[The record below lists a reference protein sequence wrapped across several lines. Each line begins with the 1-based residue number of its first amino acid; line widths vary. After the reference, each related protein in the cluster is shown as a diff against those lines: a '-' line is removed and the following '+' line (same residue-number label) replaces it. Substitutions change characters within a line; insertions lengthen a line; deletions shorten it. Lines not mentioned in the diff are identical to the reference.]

1 VLARVIFTN
10 HPAFL
15 LSFLIDIELE
25 IQYELICILYTCDFL
40 VALGLLQTERVAYIK
55 TASST
60 LIFPSHVLLRK
71 QQAQV
76 FKKQRAL
83 LCCSC

>member
-1 VLARVIFTN
+1 MN
-10 HPAFL
+10 YL
-15 LSFLIDIELE
+15 LYVCEF
-25 IQYELICILYTCDFL
+25 F
-40 VALGLLQTERVAYIK
+40 VALGLLQTERVASIK

-60 LIFPSHVLLRK
+60 LIFQSPVVLRK
-71 QQAQV
+71 HQAQV

>member
-1 VLARVIFTN
+1 M
-10 HPAFL
+10 
-15 LSFLIDIELE
+15 
-25 IQYELICILYTCDFL
+25 
-40 VALGLLQTERVAYIK
+40 ALGLLQTERVDSIK

-60 LIFPSHVLLRK
+60 LIFPSPVVLRK